1 MANHHKGDNMPSK
14 PTKAVIPPTSTSHLF
29 ARQSKAKDQ
38 SRSMTSETIADDLQA
53 FRKQGGRVEVLGT
66 TPLRMHVNVSTSR
79 SKTSPSKTASTE
91 AGADKGGASKAG
103 ASRPQRKAGT
113 TTAPS
118 GKVAAA
124 R

>member
-1 MANHHKGDNMPSK
+1 MPSK

-38 SRSMTSETIADDLQA
+38 SRSMTSETIADDLLA

-79 SKTSPSKTASTE
+79 SKANASKTASTE
-91 AGADKGGASKAG
+91 AGSTKASAAKTG
-103 ASRPQRKAGT
+103 ASRPQRKTGT
-113 TTAPS
+113 TAAS